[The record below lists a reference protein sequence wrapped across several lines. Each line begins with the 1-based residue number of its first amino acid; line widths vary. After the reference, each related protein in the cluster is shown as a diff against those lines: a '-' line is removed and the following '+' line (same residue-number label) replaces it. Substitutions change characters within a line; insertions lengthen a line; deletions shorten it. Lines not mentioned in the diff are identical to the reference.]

1 MTAPLKSSPPL
12 KRPTPSRRRSSRSWN
27 PRLDEAEEFQAP
39 VLRFSPA
46 AWAKIL
52 FFRDAGNTEIGG
64 FGVTASDDAL
74 YVEDFQTV
82 AQETSAVTVAF
93 DDEAVADFFEAQ
105 VDAGR
110 RPASFARL
118 WIHTHPGACPR
129 PSATDEETFARVFG
143 PCDYAF
149 MVILA
154 RGGDVYGRLS
164 FSAGPGADLAVTVAV
179 DHRRPFAG
187 SDHAAWKKEYEMH
200 VRRAARQGLAPRD
213 IFLGGDRAEDFWGTD
228 GQASTAGTAG
238 LASLADLAD
247 LEPGE
252 RDRIIAEAGWPEDLE
267 AWVHGE
273 EVDGA

>member
-1 MTAPLKSSPPL
+1 
-12 KRPTPSRRRSSRSWN
+12 
-27 PRLDEAEEFQAP
+27 
-39 VLRFSPA
+39 
-46 AWAKIL
+46 
-52 FFRDAGNTEIGG
+52 
-64 FGVTASDDAL
+64 
-74 YVEDFQTV
+74 
-82 AQETSAVTVAF
+82 
-93 DDEAVADFFEAQ
+93 
-105 VDAGR
+105 
-110 RPASFARL
+110 
-118 WIHTHPGACPR
+118 
-129 PSATDEETFARVFG
+129 
-143 PCDYAF
+143 